1 MKTRAL
7 AFLLLVLPACSSSG
21 DRVQEVPI
29 ANSEKARD
37 ILESSILLSD
47 LRERRESTS
56 LKAWSFKLTNN
67 EKENVKVRV
76 VPAFVAEDGRDL
88 GGSSSSQEVELLP
101 GKSHDFYIKAPT
113 GEVARLVV
121 RFERK

>member
-1 MKTRAL
+1 MRTRAVV
-7 AFLLLVLPACSSSG
+7 FLLLVLPACSSSS

-29 ANSEKARD
+29 ATSDKAQD
-37 ILESSILLSD
+37 ILGINLLLSD
-47 LRERRESTS
+47 LKDRRESKS
-56 LKAWSFKLTNN
+56 LRAWSFKLTNN
-67 EKENVKVRV
+67 EKENVKVLA

-88 GGSSSSQEVELLP
+88 GGSSESQEVEILP